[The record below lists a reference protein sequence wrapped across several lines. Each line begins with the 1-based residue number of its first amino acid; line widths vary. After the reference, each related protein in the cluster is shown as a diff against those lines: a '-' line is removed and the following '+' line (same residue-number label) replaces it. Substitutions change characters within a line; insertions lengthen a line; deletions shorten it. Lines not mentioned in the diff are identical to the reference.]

1 MYGIGLDLVIE
12 QTGMKVK
19 KVVDLRD
26 AQSQSINGLVKEGDV
41 VLAVNGVGLR
51 GLDGTSV
58 IENLIW
64 GPQNTG
70 VVLTL
75 RCHSTH
81 TVRTRTF
88 VQWPESQ
95 SHGVDTIPTQ
105 NLSQFLFHLHDEM
118 APLYFTAI

>member
-1 MYGIGLDLVIE
+1 MQEMYGIGLDLVIE
-12 QTGMKVK
+12 QTGMKVE

-41 VLAVNGVGLR
+41 VIAVNGVGVR

-81 TVRTRTF
+81 TVRTRTI
-88 VQWPESQ
+88 VRRPQPQ
-95 SHGVDTIPTQ
+95 SARRSDDGPQ
-105 NLSQFLFHLHDEM
+105 PQP
-118 APLYFTAI
+118 AQR